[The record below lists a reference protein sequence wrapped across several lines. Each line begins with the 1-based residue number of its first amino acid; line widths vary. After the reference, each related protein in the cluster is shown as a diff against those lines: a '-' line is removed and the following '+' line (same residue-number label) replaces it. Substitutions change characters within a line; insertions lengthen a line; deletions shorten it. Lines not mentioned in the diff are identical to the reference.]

1 MVENVLREVVSELSG
16 LPFVE
21 GIVLGGSRA
30 TGMATESS
38 DIDVGIYYDSH
49 LIEFRQLNLIAKKL
63 DDERRENLICSEG
76 EWGNWVN
83 CGGWLTVQGYDVDL
97 ILRDIKR
104 VEACVEQTDAG
115 DISMHYQTG
124 HPHAYFNVMYRGE
137 LASSKV
143 LYGNEKLKRL
153 KERAEC
159 YPEKLKSALL
169 SFFMF
174 EAKFSCTLAK
184 NYMNKEDI
192 YYGIGHMFRSVS
204 ALNQVIFAL
213 NEIYC
218 LNEKKALKRIKSFP
232 VSPYNYSER
241 ANQALILNEENMMEH
256 IEMIE
261 QLCCEAEDLL
271 NQQIRAY

>member
-49 LIEFRQLNLIAKKL
+49 LIDFRQLNLIAKKL

-184 NYMNKEDI
+184 N
-192 YYGIGHMFRSVS
+192 
-204 ALNQVIFAL
+204 QVIFAL

-218 LNEKKALKRIKSFP
+218 LNEKKALKRIKNFP

-241 ANQALILNEENMMEH
+241 ANQALMLNEENMMEH